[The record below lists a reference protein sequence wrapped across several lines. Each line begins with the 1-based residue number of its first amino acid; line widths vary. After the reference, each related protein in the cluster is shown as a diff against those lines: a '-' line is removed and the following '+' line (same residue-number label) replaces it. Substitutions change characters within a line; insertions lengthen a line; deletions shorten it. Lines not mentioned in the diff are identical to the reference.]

1 VGEIKSLALAISG
14 FLWVHFDVI
23 ALATT
28 EDTSG
33 GGGGGGPKPKT
44 QLVSNLSTDLVGNP
58 GSHDVT
64 WKNPGDKPPEGN
76 VPEPSALWL
85 LGLGLLG
92 CASFARKAEK
102 SVS

>member
-1 VGEIKSLALAISG
+1 MPIMQKPRHFGWADLA
-14 FLWVHFDVI
+14 
-23 ALATT
+23 
-28 EDTSG
+28 
-33 GGGGGGPKPKT
+33 
-44 QLVSNLSTDLVGNP
+44 GNP

-76 VPEPSALWL
+76 APEPSALWL